1 MDSISKA
8 RAALFK
14 LVRLRTG
21 CPLQN
26 VESDTGKKASLI
38 SDMER
43 FKKAMSDDFIARAFK
58 SFGTEFSFDYSDD
71 VQTILSLIHQYL
83 RYLYYINDPKLAVIE
98 NQLKNY
104 HFDYLSDYDDRFYYL
119 LTLETLVLVS
129 THQNEHVIRLIDGLK
144 DRIDTLLDAYPVLPP
159 FIKGVINLICGIY
172 YNSLRDFKTS
182 LSYLNNPESICSESS
197 DGRYLNP
204 IVRYFKLKNQVFL
217 HNPMQAYKLI
227 PIVRNE
233 LNGDRNYQRLFNL
246 DRLEA
251 IYFISIGE
259 YELANQKLVE
269 CTESMHNLGL
279 FFLDDLNLENRIWS
293 NLMLGRYEESLAL
306 MEIIESKLEFNP
318 ASNCIFK
325 TYCLYQLSRQVDY
338 KQAIE
343 PYKPFRKLITG
354 LNESITLM
362 ETLVSHKPSV
372 FIKQALRFSEQMLKR
387 NEIYMA
393 SFFLQMAKD
402 QAETVFDYQSLYTV
416 YQKLYTLKRS
426 SKSS

>member
-21 CPLQN
+21 YSLQN
-26 VESDTGKKASLI
+26 VECDTGKKASVI
-38 SDMER
+38 SDMEH
-43 FKKAMSDDFIARAFK
+43 FKKVMSDDFIAKAFK

-71 VQTILSLIHQYL
+71 VQTILFLIHQYL
-83 RYLYYINDPKLAVIE
+83 RYLYYINEPKLTDIE

-104 HFDYLSDYDDRFYYL
+104 RFDYLSDYDDRFYYL
-119 LTLETLVLVS
+119 LTLETLVLIS
-129 THQNEHVIRLIDGLK
+129 TYQNEQTVRLIDGLK

-172 YNSLRDFKTS
+172 YNSLHDFNTS
-182 LSYLNNPESICSESS
+182 LSYLNNPDSMSPESRE
-197 DGRYLNP
+197 GGYLNP
-204 IVRYFKLKNQVFL
+204 IVRYFQLKNQVFL
-217 HNPMQAYKLI
+217 HNPVQAYKLI

-251 IYFISIGE
+251 IYFISIDE

-279 FFLDDLNLENRIWS
+279 FFLDDINLENRVWC
-293 NLMLGRYEESLAL
+293 NLMLGRYEESLDL

-325 TYCLYQLSRQVDY
+325 TYCLYQLGRQEDY

-362 ETLVSHKPSV
+362 ETIVSHKSSV
-372 FIKQALRFSEQMLKR
+372 FIKQALRFSDQMLKR
-387 NEIYMA
+387 NEIYIA
-393 SFFLQMAKD
+393 
-402 QAETVFDYQSLYTV
+402 
-416 YQKLYTLKRS
+416 
-426 SKSS
+426 

>member
-21 CPLQN
+21 YSLQN
-26 VESDTGKKASLI
+26 VECDTGKKASVI
-38 SDMER
+38 SDMEH
-43 FKKAMSDDFIARAFK
+43 FKKVMSDDFIAKAFK
-58 SFGTEFSFDYSDD
+58 SFGTEFSFYYSDD
-71 VQTILSLIHQYL
+71 VQTILFLIHQYL
-83 RYLYYINDPKLAVIE
+83 RYLYYINEPKLTDIE

-104 HFDYLSDYDDRFYYL
+104 RFDYLSDYDDRFYYL
-119 LTLETLVLVS
+119 LTLETLVLIS
-129 THQNEHVIRLIDGLK
+129 TYQNEQTVRLIDGLK

-172 YNSLRDFKTS
+172 YNSLHDFNTS
-182 LSYLNNPESICSESS
+182 LSYLNNPDSMSPESRE
-197 DGRYLNP
+197 GGYLNP
-204 IVRYFKLKNQVFL
+204 IVRYFQLKNQVFL
-217 HNPMQAYKLI
+217 HNPVQAYKLI

-251 IYFISIGE
+251 IYFISIDE

-279 FFLDDLNLENRIWS
+279 FFLDDINLENRVWC
-293 NLMLGRYEESLAL
+293 NLMLGRYEESLDL

-325 TYCLYQLSRQVDY
+325 TYCLYQLGRQEDY

-362 ETLVSHKPSV
+362 ETIVSHKSSV
-372 FIKQALRFSEQMLKR
+372 FIKQALRFSDQMLKR
-387 NEIYMA
+387 NEIYIA

-402 QAETVFDYQSLYTV
+402 QAEAIFDYQSLYTI
-416 YQKLYTLKRS
+416 YQKLYTLTQS
-426 SKSS
+426 SKSG

>member
-21 CPLQN
+21 YSLQN

-43 FKKAMSDDFIARAFK
+43 FKKAIPDDFIAKAFR
-58 SFGTEFSFDYSDD
+58 SFGTEFSFDYSND
-71 VQTILSLIHQYL
+71 VETILSLIHQYI

-98 NQLKNY
+98 NQLENY

-119 LTLETLVLVS
+119 LTLEALVLVS
-129 THQNEHVIRLIDGLK
+129 TYQNEQTVRLIDGLK

-159 FIKGVINLICGIY
+159 FIKDVINLICGIY

-182 LSYLNNPESICSESS
+182 LFYLNNLNSMSPESNDE
-197 DGRYLNP
+197 RYLNP
-204 IVRYFKLKNQVFL
+204 IARYFQLKNQVFL
-217 HNPMQAYKLI
+217 HHPMQAYKLI

-233 LNGDRNYQRLFNL
+233 LNNDRNYQRLFNL

-279 FFLDDLNLENRIWS
+279 FFLDDINLENRVWCS
-293 NLMLGRYEESLAL
+293 LMLGRYEESLDL
-306 MEIIESKLEFNP
+306 IEKIESELEFNP

-325 TYCLYQLSRQVDY
+325 TYCLYQLNRQEDC

-354 LNESITLM
+354 LHESITLM
-362 ETLVSHKPSV
+362 ETLIFHKPSV
-372 FIKQALRFSEQMLKR
+372 FIKQALRFSDQMIKR
-387 NEIYMA
+387 NEIYIA

-402 QAETVFDYQSLYTV
+402 QAESVFDYQSLYTI
-416 YQKLYTLKRS
+416 YQKLYALRQS
-426 SKSS
+426 SQSG